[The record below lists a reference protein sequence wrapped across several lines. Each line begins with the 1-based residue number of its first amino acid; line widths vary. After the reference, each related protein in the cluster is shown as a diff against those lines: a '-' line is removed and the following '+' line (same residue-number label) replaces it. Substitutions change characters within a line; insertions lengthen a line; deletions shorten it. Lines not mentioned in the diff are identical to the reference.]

1 MIYNYILSN
10 GRILG
15 EGQSGKDLQGS
26 DCSIIEV
33 LFGNFLG
40 GTEKSSVRTAAIRSR
55 YLLNTRTAT
64 PANYST
70 TLSVAKITGMGRI
83 TTFRLATDRIYD
95 GGPIRL

>member
-1 MIYNYILSN
+1 MVYSYIASN

-15 EGQSGKDLQGS
+15 ESQNGKDLQGS

-40 GTEKSSVRTAAIRSR
+40 GTEKTSGRTAAIRSR

-64 PANYST
+64 PFNDA
-70 TLSVAKITGMGRI
+70 VGC
-83 TTFRLATDRIYD
+83 
-95 GGPIRL
+95 